1 MGVLRK
7 FLGLQAKTGS
17 KSSLQIGKAV
27 KRGISEPDFSYGWQ
41 KILIFDPKIYIAKG
55 NFKN

>member
-1 MGVLRK
+1 MK
-7 FLGLQAKTGS
+7 PQAKTGS
-17 KSSLQIGKAV
+17 KSALQKSKTG